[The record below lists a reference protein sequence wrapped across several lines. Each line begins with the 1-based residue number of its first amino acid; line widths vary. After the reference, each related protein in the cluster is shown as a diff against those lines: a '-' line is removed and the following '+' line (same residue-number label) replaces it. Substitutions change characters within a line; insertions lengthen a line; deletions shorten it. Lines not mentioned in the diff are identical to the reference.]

1 MAYNYFPVNYQYPQQ
16 TFYQP
21 QMPVQQSTM
30 GQVNQQAP
38 VNYGSSNTIIWVN
51 SETEAQN
58 YPVAPNN
65 AVALWDSSKAAI
77 YLKQA
82 DASGRPS
89 FKAFD
94 LVEHKTADLSGENK
108 AVNNFISKDDIDGLK
123 AEIEALRGI
132 LKQEIN
138 SKKAEVKEDE

>member
-1 MAYNYFPVNYQYPQQ
+1 MAYNNYFPMGYYQQQYPQQ
-16 TFYQP
+16 PF
-21 QMPVQQSTM
+21 MP
-30 GQVNQQAP
+30 QVNQQQQ
-38 VNYGSSNTIIWVN
+38 VNNTIIWVN
-51 SETEAQN
+51 SEAEAQN

-94 LVEHKTADLSGENK
+94 LVEHKIANLSNESSKVNTFIEKADL
-108 AVNNFISKDDIDGLK
+108 DDLK
-123 AEIEALRGI
+123 AQIEALMAI
-132 LKQEIN
+132 LKQEGD
-138 SKKAEVKEDE
+138 SKKRNRAKSEVMDNE